1 MVAKK
6 KDVTVAAGVRVREQ
20 ETAKALPKTLPGAVC
35 WQWVRCGKPGCK
47 CERGELHGPYAYRFA
62 RMDGRLRKHYIPK
75 ADVAAIIAACERH
88 REETRARRAAHR
100 ELTEL
105 LQGYTA
111 TCREVER
118 WIKMARLFR

>member
-1 MVAKK
+1 MAKK
-6 KDVTVAAGVRVREQ
+6 KDVTVAAGVRVRER
-20 ETAKALPKTLPGAVC
+20 ENEKALPKMLPGAVC

-47 CERGELHGPYAYRFA
+47 CGRGELHGPYAYRFV

-88 REETRARRAAHR
+88 REETRARQAAHR

-105 LQGYTA
+105 LRGYTA

-118 WIKMARLFR
+118 WVKTARSSR

>member
-1 MVAKK
+1 MAKK
-6 KDVTVAAGVRVREQ
+6 KDVTAVEGVRAHERKNE
-20 ETAKALPKTLPGAVC
+20 KALPKMLPGAVC

-62 RMDGRLRKHYIPK
+62 HVNGRLRKHYIPK

-88 REETRARRAAHR
+88 REEGSAQRAAHR
-100 ELTEL
+100 ELIEL

-118 WIKMARLFR
+118 WVKATRLSR